1 LTTAGTAIGTSR
13 AIEVKPGWI
22 EMARIWAAIVAE
34 PGSRK
39 SPALSVVVRPF
50 EERNRKLFEDFQ
62 SGQQG
67 FEHEL
72 AEYEIELTS
81 WKRSLQKGQAIPDD
95 RPVEPES
102 PRQGQVITTDST
114 LEALGDLLQRN
125 PRGILFFRDELVGWA
140 LSMDQYRGRGADRQT
155 WLSFWSGGQAIV
167 NRKSHPAPTMI
178 ENPFVGVMGALPPD
192 MLGKLSADAGAA
204 DGFIDRILF
213 AYPDPLPPAY
223 RHEGIDPGLGDELSR
238 IFNQLWD
245 LEPDVDMHGKESP
258 RVVTFDDSAAAL
270 WCQWMEEHH
279 REQAS
284 PEFSENLRGPWA
296 KLEGYCARLALIVH
310 TLYHVCDGKPDDV
323 IDRESVACAWALID
337 YFKSHAKRVYPR
349 LRTTEEDRQVAATL
363 RWIRQRP
370 PNAHGKV
377 VISVRDVQRNHV
389 GNAKNSEQ
397 GKRLLLELESRGYG
411 KTWAGA
417 RGAIRFSPN
426 RQEVQQ

>member
-1 LTTAGTAIGTSR
+1 V
-13 AIEVKPGWI
+13 EVKPGWI

-39 SPALSVVVRPF
+39 SPALSVVVKPF
-50 EERNRKLFEDFQ
+50 EERNRKLFDEFQ
-62 SGQQG
+62 SSRER

-72 AEYEIELTS
+72 AKYEIELTS
-81 WKRSLQKGQAIPDD
+81 WKRSLQRSEAVPDD

-167 NRKSHPAPTMI
+167 NRKSNPAPTMI

-213 AYPDPLPPAY
+213 AYPDPLSPDYKQEGVDPA
-223 RHEGIDPGLGDELSR
+223 LGDERCGIFER
-238 IFNQLWD
+238 IWSLQ
-245 LEPDVDMHGKESP
+245 PDVDETGKEIP
-258 RVVTFDDSAAAL
+258 RVVKFDEGAVSM
-270 WCQWMEEHH
+270 WCRWMEAHH
-279 REQAS
+279 EEQTHADF
-284 PEFSENLRGPWA
+284 PENLRGPWA

-310 TLYHVCDGKPDDV
+310 TLSHVCDGKDDWQ
-323 IDRESVACAWALID
+323 IDQESVASAWALID
-337 YFKSHAKRVYPR
+337 YFKNHARRVYPK
-349 LRTTEEDRQVAATL
+349 LRATQEDRRVEAALT
-363 RWIRQRP
+363 WIRQQE
-370 PNAHGKV
+370 PNSHG
-377 VISVRDVQRNHV
+377 VIIVKVRDVQMHRV
-389 GNAKNSEQ
+389 GSVKNCEQAKT
-397 GKRLLLELESRGYG
+397 LLRELEDRGFGWTRPTSRGSLVFILKG
-411 KTWAGA
+411 ERTGG
-417 RGAIRFSPN
+417 RGSA
-426 RQEVQQ
+426 